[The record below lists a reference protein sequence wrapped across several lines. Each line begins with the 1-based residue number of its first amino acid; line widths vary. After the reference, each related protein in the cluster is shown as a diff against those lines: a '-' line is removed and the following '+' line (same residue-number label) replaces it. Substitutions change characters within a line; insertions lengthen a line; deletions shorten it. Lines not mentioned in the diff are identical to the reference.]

1 MIDLQRY
8 FLEGVFDEDGNA
20 IITGDDRKHIIN
32 VMRMKVNDKVI
43 AVSNREASASLITE
57 VSPESV
63 TIQRLEGRLSTNELP
78 INVTIACGLAKGD
91 KHDFIVQ
98 KGTELG
104 VSAIIPFKAARS
116 IVKWDEKKG
125 AKKIERLQKIARQA
139 AEQCHRTVI
148 PKVSNPLSIQQLIAA
163 AKEYDVLLFA
173 DEEDAKSEEPHRIAD
188 RVKNMRPKQKVLIVF
203 GPEGGLSRSE
213 ADSLTLANFLPVA
226 LGPRILRTET
236 APLYFLS
243 AVSYEFE

>member
-8 FLEGVFDEDGNA
+8 FLEENFDENGNA
-20 IITGDDRKHIIN
+20 TITGEDRKHIIN
-32 VMRMKVNDKVI
+32 VMRMKVNDKII
-43 AVSNREASASLITE
+43 AVSNGEASASLITD

-63 TIQRLEGRLSTNELP
+63 SIQRLEGLLPKNELP
-78 INVTIACGLAKGD
+78 INVTIVCGLAKGD

-125 AKKIERLQKIARQA
+125 AKKIERLQKIAKQA

-148 PKVSNPLSIQQLIAA
+148 PKVGNPLTIQQLIAT
-163 AKEYDVLLFA
+163 AKEYDILLFA

-188 RVKNMRPKQKVLIVF
+188 RVKSMYLKQKVLIVF
-203 GPEGGLSRSE
+203 GPEGGLSRDE
-213 ADSLTLANFLPVA
+213 ADLLTLADFLPVA

-243 AVSYEFE
+243 AISYEFE

>member
-1 MIDLQRY
+1 MINLQRY
-8 FLEGVFDEDGNA
+8 FLEDPFDENGNA
-20 IITGDDRKHIIN
+20 EITKDDRKHIIN
-32 VMRMKVNDKVI
+32 VMRMKINDKII
-43 AVSNREASASLITE
+43 AVSNGEAIPSLITDI
-57 VSPESV
+57 SSESV
-63 TIQRLEGRLSTNELP
+63 SIHQLEGHLPKNELP
-78 INVTIACGLAKGD
+78 INVTIVCGLAKGE
-91 KHDFIVQ
+91 KNDFIVQ

-116 IVKWDEKKG
+116 IVKWDEKKVD
-125 AKKIERLQKIARQA
+125 KKIERLQKIAQQA
-139 AEQCHRTVI
+139 AEQCHRTVV
-148 PKVSNPLSIQQLIAA
+148 PKVGNPVTIQQLIAT

-188 RVKNMRPKQKVLIVF
+188 RVKNMYLKQKVLIVF

-213 ADSLTLANFLPVA
+213 AELLESASFLPVA

-243 AVSYEFE
+243 AISYEFE